1 MFVAQTLYFYDL
13 ETTGTD
19 TRNDRVMQFA
29 GQRTDMQLNNVGQPD
44 NFLIKL
50 SDDIVPNP
58 TAVMI
63 TGITPQKSINEG
75 ITESEFLKIFTS
87 EISVPGTIFVG
98 FNSVR
103 FDDELMR
110 FMLYRN
116 FYDAYEWHWQE
127 GRSRWDMLDVVRMMR
142 ALRPEGINW
151 PFDKDSKPTNR
162 LELLTG
168 LNAIEHGNAHD
179 ALSDVFALIDL
190 ARLIRKKQPKL
201 FDFMLN
207 IRDKKDVSKLVNS
220 GQPFVYTSG
229 KYSNDWQKTT
239 VVAVVADY
247 ANRGSLVF
255 DLRNDPTEFA
265 SMSPIEMAKAWTR
278 RHNEE
283 GIKLPIK
290 KLLFNH
296 CPAIAPLAVM
306 DLGSQKRL
314 GIKLETVLE
323 NFKKLQETDFRT
335 PLLEALDIVEKSKL
349 AKKEPNEDVDT
360 KLYDGFL
367 DNNDKNISQIIRQSK
382 PEELNGFLTK
392 IKDQRLQGLLPLY
405 KARNFHSSLDSQEL
419 KEWEEYRRRRL
430 MGGKQSSRLAI
441 FFKNLALIA
450 NEPNLT
456 PEKQYLLEELQ
467 LYGQSIMPNDTDD

>member
-44 NFLIKL
+44 NFFIKL

-75 ITESEFLKIFTS
+75 ITESEFLKIFSS

-142 ALRPEGINW
+142 ALRPDGINW
-151 PFDKDSKPTNR
+151 PFDKDGKPTNR

-168 LNAIEHGNAHD
+168 LNGIEHGNAHD

-190 ARLIRKKQPKL
+190 AQLIRKKQPKL

-220 GQPFVYTSG
+220 GQPFVYTS
-229 KYSNDWQKTT
+229 
-239 VVAVVADY
+239 
-247 ANRGSLVF
+247 
-255 DLRNDPTEFA
+255 
-265 SMSPIEMAKAWTR
+265 
-278 RHNEE
+278 
-283 GIKLPIK
+283 
-290 KLLFNH
+290 
-296 CPAIAPLAVM
+296 
-306 DLGSQKRL
+306 
-314 GIKLETVLE
+314 
-323 NFKKLQETDFRT
+323 
-335 PLLEALDIVEKSKL
+335 
-349 AKKEPNEDVDT
+349 
-360 KLYDGFL
+360 
-367 DNNDKNISQIIRQSK
+367 
-382 PEELNGFLTK
+382 
-392 IKDQRLQGLLPLY
+392 
-405 KARNFHSSLDSQEL
+405 
-419 KEWEEYRRRRL
+419 
-430 MGGKQSSRLAI
+430 
-441 FFKNLALIA
+441 
-450 NEPNLT
+450 
-456 PEKQYLLEELQ
+456 
-467 LYGQSIMPNDTDD
+467 